1 MRPRPPLTLIG
12 KVSHCGENI
21 GARDGEQGR
30 VRLGREGLAAAHGRV
45 SEHDMWPR
53 RRAPLLWWSGTE
65 EDYRGD
71 RVRRGEVRRSRVS
84 GDDQGGPGDLR
95 GELGEPRRSLLYRSR
110 LKTRL
115 PGHRRRARTL
125 SGAAGENDAPALLG
139 EHPGDA
145 GEPLHRPL
153 PRTVEGAD
161 VDDNRPGN
169 LHGSQWTGD
178 RHLVRIARHT
188 ERLYE
193 PDPPPPLQDPVQI
206 GRAHV

>member
-65 EDYRGD
+65 EDHRGD

-95 GELGEPRRSLLYRSR
+95 GELGEPRRSRLYRSR

-115 PGHRRRARTL
+115 
-125 SGAAGENDAPALLG
+125 
-139 EHPGDA
+139 
-145 GEPLHRPL
+145 
-153 PRTVEGAD
+153 
-161 VDDNRPGN
+161 
-169 LHGSQWTGD
+169 D
-178 RHLVRIARHT
+178 RKST
-188 ERLYE
+188 RLNSS
-193 PDPPPPLQDPVQI
+193 
-206 GRAHV
+206 HVSISYAVFCLIKKKLNKYIS